1 MERNILKNKLDI
13 CKDLYIKIK
22 KTIFSNGKENIQ
34 LKQSNNA
41 NQGINLISKT
51 AF

>member
-1 MERNILKNKLDI
+1 MQGFIYKNITN
-13 CKDLYIKIK
+13 K
-22 KTIFSNGKENIQ
+22 KTIFSNEKKNIQ
-34 LKQSNNA
+34 LKQFNNA

>member
-1 MERNILKNKLDI
+1 MQGFIYKNKTN
-13 CKDLYIKIK
+13 K
-22 KTIFSNGKENIQ
+22 KTIFSNEKENIQ